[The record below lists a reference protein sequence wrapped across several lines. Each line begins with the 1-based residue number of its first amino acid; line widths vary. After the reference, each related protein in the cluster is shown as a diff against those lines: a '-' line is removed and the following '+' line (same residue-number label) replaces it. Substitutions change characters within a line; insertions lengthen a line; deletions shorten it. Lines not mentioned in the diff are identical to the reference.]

1 MVYDRT
7 CRKYGVGLS
16 TAWSSG
22 SLLYRRLDRIDASFG
37 ATSWDEALR
46 WLAEHQS
53 DRPIDE
59 IQYWGHGKWGVVY
72 VGKDPLGRKE
82 LTQKHAKHIAAIRE
96 RLTPDALVWLRTC
109 ETFGAKRGQDFAQC
123 LAEELATRVAGHT
136 FIIGV
141 FQSGLHGLRP
151 GSTPDWSDIEGLAEG
166 TASEPKRA
174 HESLPTYPRTIS
186 CFHGSV
192 PDDWFV

>member
-7 CRKYGVGLS
+7 CKKYGFGLS

-22 SLLYRRLDRIDASFG
+22 SVLYRGLRRIDASFG
-37 ATSWDEALR
+37 ATSWDEGLSWIATYAR
-46 WLAEHQS
+46 E
-53 DRPIDE
+53 RPIDE

-72 VGKDPLGRKE
+72 VDKDPLGRKE
-82 LTQKHAKHIAAIRE
+82 LSSTHARRIAAIKE

-109 ETFGAKRGQDFAQC
+109 EAFGAREGQDFAQD
-123 LAEELATRVAGHT
+123 LADTFGTRVAGHT

-141 FQSGLHGLRP
+141 FQSGLRGLRP
-151 GSTPDWSDIEGLAEG
+151 GSRPDWSDVEGLAEG
-166 TASEPKRA
+166 TASAPKRA

-186 CFHGSV
+186 CFHGRV
-192 PDDWFV
+192 PDDWFT